1 MDDFESIVDGC
12 LEDIAAGRE
21 TADSCLQRYPA
32 QAARLAP
39 VLEVAERLHQ
49 MPAAPSMPMDKRR
62 VQESRY
68 LKRAAQLQSR
78 ATRRAAAPQRGMWR
92 RGWIPVMAAF
102 LVCLILVTTI
112 TAASA
117 SMPGDALYPVKR
129 VTERIRLALTSE
141 PQQAALHLN
150 LAQERLAELRALAAY
165 HEVPPNLLADI
176 SAETTL
182 VVQQIPSLPPE
193 QQQALLTHLTEFNDE
208 NLQVLQSVAAFATG
222 DTQASVQAA
231 LADST
236 AKQDRAKEMFASLK
250 ILPDSPPDG
259 EQGPPLTPAG
269 SENRPTQVKAST
281 QEPAIQPPA
290 TAEPKAQPAPQST
303 KKAAPNPQKPTPKI
317 EATPPGQSDKAK
329 QTRQPPEQPAKK
341 PPKK

>member
-12 LEDIAAGRE
+12 LKDIAAGRE
-21 TADSCLQRYPA
+21 TSDSCLQRYPA

-39 VLEVAERLHQ
+39 LLEVAERLRQ
-49 MPAAPSMPMDKRR
+49 MPAAPCLPLDKRR

-68 LKRAAQLQSR
+68 LKRAAQLHSR

-92 RGWIPVMAAF
+92 RGWMPVIAAF
-102 LVCLILVTTI
+102 LICLILVSAI
-112 TAASA
+112 TAAPG
-117 SMPGDALYPVKR
+117 SMPGDVLYPVKR
-129 VTERIRLALTSE
+129 VTEQVRLALTSE

-150 LAQERLAELRALAAY
+150 LAQERLAELRALAAR
-165 HEVPPNLLADI
+165 HEVPASLLAEI

-193 QQQALLTHLTEFNDE
+193 QQQALLTHLTEFNDQ

-236 AKQDRAKEMFASLK
+236 AKQDRAKEMFASIK
-250 ILPDSPPDG
+250 ILPDAPPDG

-269 SENRPTQVKAST
+269 IENRPTQVDTST
-281 QEPAIQPPA
+281 QEPTIQPSA
-290 TAEPKAQPAPQST
+290 TGKPKAQPTPQAT
-303 KKAAPNPQKPTPKI
+303 KKALDPPKPTPKI
-317 EATPPGQSDKAK
+317 EHTPPEQSDKAK
-329 QTRQPPEQPAKK
+329 PTRQPHEQPTKK